1 MKLRVIVL
9 GAGFGGLELTTI
21 LSEKMGDA
29 LDLILI
35 DRNESFHFGFSK
47 IDVMFGR
54 SLPAEV
60 RHRYDRIHKKG
71 VRYVQADV
79 LAIHPETRSV
89 TTTSGVFEADV
100 LVVAMGALYDLSA
113 TPGLMEAGNEFYSM
127 EGAEKLRQVLPDFN
141 EGHAVVGIASAPYKC
156 PPAPSEAA
164 LLLHD
169 YLVKKGV
176 RDKCRISLVTPFA
189 VPIPPS
195 PDSSSVLMR
204 SFMERNIEF
213 IPNRSVSRLDGER
226 KVAVLDDGT
235 ELPYD
240 LFLGVPRHVAPS
252 VVVES
257 GLTENGWIPVSRV
270 NLQTRFT
277 DVYAIGD
284 ITSVGTAKAGVFA
297 EGAAKVAAASI
308 INKFKGLENGPSY
321 DGTGSCYLEF
331 GDGKVA
337 KVEVDFFKG
346 PKPIGIHHEASTD
359 LVSDKKHF
367 GQSRVE
373 RWFDS

>member
-1 MKLRVIVL
+1 MC
-9 GAGFGGLELTTI
+9 
-21 LSEKMGDA
+21 
-29 LDLILI
+29 
-35 DRNESFHFGFSK
+35 
-47 IDVMFGR
+47 
-54 SLPAEV
+54 
-60 RHRYDRIHKKG
+60 
-71 VRYVQADV
+71 
-79 LAIHPETRSV
+79 
-89 TTTSGVFEADV
+89 
-100 LVVAMGALYDLSA
+100 
-113 TPGLMEAGNEFYSM
+113 
-127 EGAEKLRQVLPDFN
+127 
-141 EGHAVVGIASAPYKC
+141 IASAPYKC

-240 LFLGVPRHVAPS
+240 LFLGVPRHVAPK

-308 INKFKGLENGPSY
+308 INKFKGLENVPSY

-337 KVEVDFFKG
+337 KVEV
-346 PKPIGIHHEASTD
+346 
-359 LVSDKKHF
+359 
-367 GQSRVE
+367 
-373 RWFDS
+373 